1 MQIVAELLKGLDNHL
16 KGLSLDD
23 RYKAVCEMLETLEAE
38 KPLYNADVFKLV
50 ATGVEYRKMQIRQE
64 LQEQHKATVAKLDK
78 EIAVGDLS
86 PSDYI
91 RKRADSLKGIVRASK
106 PVGDAIPPATEKTA
120 KNATEAFLS
129 GFTKSIATVDHR
141 IKRK

>member
-1 MQIVAELLKGLDNHL
+1 MQIVAQLLKGLDNHL
-16 KGLSLDD
+16 KGLSLDE
-23 RYKAVCEMLETLEAE
+23 RYKAVCETLEKLEAD
-38 KPLYNADVFKLV
+38 KPLYNADVFKQM
-50 ATGVEYRKMQIRQE
+50 ATGIEYRKMQVEQE
-64 LQEQHKATVAKLDK
+64 REQQHKATVAHLDK
-78 EIAVGDLS
+78 EISVGDLS

-120 KNATEAFLS
+120 KNPNEAFLS